1 MTVPGQKPIR
11 VLHVDDDPSVL
22 DLAATFL
29 EREGE
34 RLDVE
39 TATSADEGLDRLAG
53 ADDDGEFGT
62 GIDCVVSDYNMPEMD
77 GLAFLERVRE
87 DHPDLPFVLF
97 TGKGSEEIASEAIT
111 AGVTDYLNKGSGTD
125 QYTLL
130 ANRIENTVS
139 QYRTERDLRRS
150 TERVR
155 KLYGAVTDA
164 IFVLNDEWEFT
175 HLNERAEELLQR
187 SEAELV
193 GETVWDQFAPA
204 VDTTFQEQSEKATTH
219 QHARTPQIRN
229 GARTSERPVE
239 RVRERDQPRP
249 PQPAD
254 GRGRLPRTRQ

>member
-1 MTVPGQKPIR
+1 MTVPGQKPVR

-53 ADDDGEFGT
+53 ADNDGEFGT

-77 GLAFLERVRE
+77 GLAFLERMRE

-164 IFVLNDEWEFT
+164 IFVLSEDWEFT

-204 VDTTFQEQSEKATTH
+204 VDTTLQEQSEKAMTH
-219 QHARTPQIRN
+219 Q
-229 GARTSERPVE
+229 EPVE
-239 RVRERDQPRP
+239 FEEFYP
-249 PQPAD
+249 PLD
-254 GRGRLPRTRQ
+254 T